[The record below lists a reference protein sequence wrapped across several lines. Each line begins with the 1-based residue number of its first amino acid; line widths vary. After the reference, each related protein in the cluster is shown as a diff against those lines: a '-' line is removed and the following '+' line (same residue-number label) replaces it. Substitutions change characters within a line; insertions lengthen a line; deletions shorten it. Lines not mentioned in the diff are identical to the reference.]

1 MACFVRCEVM
11 VWAVE
16 ASGGGAN
23 QVVLRLQC
31 ERWYCGREGGFDPPL
46 TEL

>member
-31 ERWYCGREGGFDPPL
+31 ERGGIVGGKVGL
-46 TEL
+46 THL